1 MIVDSFAMEHVLH
14 FDNHF
19 IAPGKK
25 ALAAFGRKLGVPSAE
40 HIVEQVAD
48 TLSGWIETYRSFGI
62 GDSDCERLAHSIN
75 ERLAK

>member
-1 MIVDSFAMEHVLH
+1 MEHVLH

-19 IAPGKK
+19 IAPGRK
-25 ALAAFGRKLGVPSAE
+25 ALAAFGSKLGVPSAE

-62 GDSDCERLAHSIN
+62 RDSDCERLAHSIN